1 MSNYER
7 LGLYDHNIRSYEKIK
22 QQFEKDNIAAIV
34 HATGTGK
41 SFNALQLAL
50 DNKDKKIIYVVPYG
64 SIIEH
69 EKELIEQNENVSLEK
84 DFPNLEFRTY
94 QSFINMSN
102 AEIADL
108 DVDLLILDEFH
119 HIGAPIWGQ
128 RINSLVETHEDLQ
141 IFGMTAYTV
150 RDRGTVYERD
160 MVNPETDELF
170 SNKVVS
176 NYDLCDAMIEEVLP
190 KPNYKSGYVFLEESC
205 EYLENKINSLNP
217 NSKDYK
223 ELEPLLRDL
232 KKRVH
237 EAPGVSDIF
246 KTNIKPYGKYI
257 YFCPL
262 NPESGVNDMDSIM
275 SEARN
280 WIHEMGL
287 TEEDYEF
294 YMTTSDMGIDGKRNR
309 DAFYNDKD
317 LNQNDTSN
325 KLRIM
330 FAINQYNEGVHVP
343 GLDGVIMARSTKS
356 DIVFF
361 EQLGRALSAG
371 HDTKKEYE
379 EYNLKSREELIEECR
394 RRELTYN
401 DSMSKE
407 ELIEILLAPIII
419 DLSNNIEFIKKL
431 ETNLKDRIKEYR
443 ISKNSKK
450 RNIHLNNAS
459 VDIDMINE
467 DLFNIL
473 EYVRDRLTMTWK
485 DKYELAKAYYEYHG
499 NLEVPSRFKT
509 INGYEVDE
517 NGIALGTWIVNQRNA
532 YKGQGT
538 YRITEEQIELLKQI
552 GMRFKIKINVKD
564 WNKKYEL
571 AKVYYEHYGDLEVPT
586 DFKTK
591 NGYEYDESGVA
602 LGSWIITQRQAYK
615 GQGTYRIT
623 DEQIKLLN
631 QIGMRFETNKSE
643 EKWNKKYELAK
654 AYFEHY
660 GDLEI
665 PADFKTIN
673 GYEYDENEIAL
684 GMWIERQKRAYKGQG
699 SHKITEEQI
708 ELLKQIGMK
717 FETNKYE
724 EKWNKKYALAK
735 AYYEYYGNLEV
746 PTDFKTTNG
755 YEHDENG
762 IALGKW
768 ISTQRSV
775 YREID
780 NGKITEERIE
790 LLKQIGMRFET
801 NKNEEEWN
809 KKYALA
815 KAYYEYYGNLEVP
828 TDFKT
833 TNGYEHDENGINLG
847 TWIATQRN
855 AYKGIGNGKITEEQI
870 ELLKQI
876 GMRFET
882 NKNEEKWNKKYA
894 LAKAYYEYY
903 GNLEVPAAF
912 KTINGYEVDENG
924 IALGTWIVNQRN
936 AYKGQGTYRI
946 TEEQIEL
953 LNQIGMKWFFEKTDI
968 TLQKEEINE
977 KNINRKKIELYNRFI
992 EYLSKYKNDELPSKE
1007 EINSKFI
1014 KKLDRL

>member
-119 HIGAPIWGQ
+119 HIGAPVWGQ
-128 RINSLVETHEDLQ
+128 RINTLVETHEDLQ

-150 RDRGTVYERD
+150 RDRGTVYERN
-160 MVNPETDELF
+160 MVNPETYELF

-190 KPNYKSGYVFLEESC
+190 KPNYKSGYVFLEETC

-223 ELEPLLRDL
+223 ELEPLLKDL
-232 KKRVH
+232 KERVH

-246 KTNIKPYGKYI
+246 KINIKPYGKYI

-262 NPESGVNDMDSIM
+262 NPESGVNDMDSII

-280 WIHEMGL
+280 WVHEMGL
-287 TEEDYEF
+287 TEDDYEF
-294 YMTTSDMGIDGKRNR
+294 YMTTSDMGNDGKKNR
-309 DAFYNDKD
+309 EAFYNDKD

-379 EYNLKSREELIEECR
+379 EYNLKSRKELIEECR

-401 DSMSKE
+401 DSMQKE

-419 DLSNNIEFIKKL
+419 DLSNNIGFIKEL

-443 ISKNSKK
+443 ISKNSTK
-450 RNIHLNNAS
+450 RSIHLNNAS
-459 VDIDMINE
+459 FDIDMINE
-467 DLFNIL
+467 DLFKIL
-473 EYVRDRLTMTWK
+473 EYVRDRLTMTWM

-499 NLEVPSRFKT
+499 DLEVPVRFKTTNGYDYDANGIALGIWISSQRQAYKGQGTNKITEEQIDLLSQIGMRFETKNREEEWNKKYELAKAYYEHHGDLEVPANFKTINGFDYDANGVALGIWISKQRRAYKNQGINKITEEIELLKQIGMRFEIKNREEEWNKKYELAKAYYEHHGDLEVPANFKT
-509 INGYEVDE
+509 INGYDYDE
-517 NGIALGTWIVNQRNA
+517 NGIALGRWISSQRRA

-538 YRITEEQIELLKQI
+538 NKITEEEIELLKQI
-552 GMRFKIKINVKD
+552 GMRFK
-564 WNKKYEL
+564 
-571 AKVYYEHYGDLEVPT
+571 
-586 DFKTK
+586 
-591 NGYEYDESGVA
+591 
-602 LGSWIITQRQAYK
+602 
-615 GQGTYRIT
+615 
-623 DEQIKLLN
+623 
-631 QIGMRFETNKSE
+631 
-643 EKWNKKYELAK
+643 
-654 AYFEHY
+654 
-660 GDLEI
+660 
-665 PADFKTIN
+665 
-673 GYEYDENEIAL
+673 
-684 GMWIERQKRAYKGQG
+684 
-699 SHKITEEQI
+699 
-708 ELLKQIGMK
+708 
-717 FETNKYE
+717 
-724 EKWNKKYALAK
+724 
-735 AYYEYYGNLEV
+735 
-746 PTDFKTTNG
+746 
-755 YEHDENG
+755 
-762 IALGKW
+762 
-768 ISTQRSV
+768 
-775 YREID
+775 
-780 NGKITEERIE
+780 
-790 LLKQIGMRFET
+790 T

-809 KKYALA
+809 KKYELA
-815 KAYYEYYGNLEVP
+815 KAYYEYHGDLEVP
-828 TDFKT
+828 ARFKT
-833 TNGYEHDENGINLG
+833 TNGYEHNENG
-847 TWIATQRN
+847 
-855 AYKGIGNGKITEEQI
+855 
-870 ELLKQI
+870 
-876 GMRFET
+876 
-882 NKNEEKWNKKYA
+882 
-894 LAKAYYEYY
+894 
-903 GNLEVPAAF
+903 V
-912 KTINGYEVDENG
+912 
-924 IALGTWIVNQRN
+924 ALGGWISNQRQ
-936 AYKGQGTYRI
+936 AYKGQGHEKI
-946 TEEQIEL
+946 TEGQIKL
-953 LNQIGMKWFFEKTDI
+953 LIQIGMEWFFENIDMK
-968 TLQKEEINE
+968 LQKEEINE
-977 KNINRKKIELYNRFI
+977 KNIKRKKIELYNRFI
-992 EYLSKYKNDELPSKE
+992 DYLNKYKNDELPSKE
-1007 EINSKFI
+1007 EINSNFI